1 MSKITVNDPYSS
13 IKMIIKNILMNRC
26 GVKPEELTQYCQ
38 FNLPKPQLGDDCD
51 KSESHETP
59 KKKNLEDIQQLV

>member
-1 MSKITVNDPYSS
+1 
-13 IKMIIKNILMNRC
+13 MIIKNILMNRC